1 MMYQEQPSRL
11 IGSRYKS
18 TCALVKNKNGD
29 RLVVII
35 GGGNSAGME
44 VWNPM
49 DGTINIL
56 SKKIPSE
63 VGKFSGL
70 VSSQVI
76 SVNGGKELILYGG
89 FVSGTYKGG
98 IWRYSVEA
106 NSWTKLGAM
115 LKRRYEHVVL
125 PVIGIEC
132 QSN

>member
-1 MMYQEQPSRL
+1 MTYQEQPSRL

-18 TCALVKNKNGD
+18 SCAIVKNKNGD
-29 RLVVII
+29 TLVAII
-35 GGGNSAGME
+35 GGANSPGME

-49 DGTINIL
+49 DGSVNIL
-56 SKKIPSE
+56 SRKIPSE

-89 FVSGTYKGG
+89 FVSGSYKGG
-98 IWRYSVEA
+98 IWKYNVEA
-106 NSWTKLGAM
+106 NSWTKVGTM

-132 QSN
+132 QNN